1 MTTFPNFDKLSEARI
16 LALLLTGLPC
26 RTFSKA
32 MAAHLC
38 LPSPVV
44 RDWVGNTVGPT
55 RHYLPLLICSDE
67 LPRPAR

>member
-1 MTTFPNFDKLSEARI
+1 MTTFPNFDKLSEAWI

-38 LPSPVV
+38 LLSPVV
-44 RDWVGNTVGPT
+44 RD
-55 RHYLPLLICSDE
+55 
-67 LPRPAR
+67 